1 MSLQRILS
9 YESKNECIQN
19 NLGFKDFLITINSE
33 VLQTFLMYSQHRAGL
48 GHHST
53 PQSSFLFAFCLLSK
67 LNPARAA
74 GLCCAELSA
83 ALQQQEED
91 LQSRRRQHNVLGS
104 RCHPDGTAWV
114 IKVSREAEV
123 II

>member
-1 MSLQRILS
+1 M
-9 YESKNECIQN
+9 
-19 NLGFKDFLITINSE
+19 GFKDFVNNSE
-33 VLQTFLMYSQHRAGL
+33 VLQTIVMYSQHTAGL

-53 PQSSFLFAFCLLSK
+53 PHSSFLYLLSK
-67 LNPARAA
+67 LDPARAA
-74 GLCCAELSA
+74 SLCCAELNT
-83 ALQQQEED
+83 ALQQQGED

-123 II
+123 IIQASG